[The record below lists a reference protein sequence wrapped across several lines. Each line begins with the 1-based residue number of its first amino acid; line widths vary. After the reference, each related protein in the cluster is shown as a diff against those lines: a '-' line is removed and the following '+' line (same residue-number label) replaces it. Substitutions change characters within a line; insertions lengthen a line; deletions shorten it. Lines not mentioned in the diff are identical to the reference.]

1 MHIAVDPVDNR
12 FRQRPID
19 IFCGDRA
26 LAVDDEP
33 VGDARMTVVNGVD
46 AACED
51 CGEGLVECRCLPG
64 EG

>member
-26 LAVDDEP
+26 LAVDDELGD
-33 VGDARMTVVNGVD
+33 VGMAVVDGVD
-46 AACED
+46 AVCED
-51 CGEGLVECRCLPG
+51 CGECLVECRCFPG